1 MIRSGVVTPRSTSCR
16 AIAARPSTTT
26 PRRAALLWPGWDT
39 QGVAA
44 GSNSRTDL
52 DVRYAGPDGVRI
64 SMFLMAG
71 LGGVQSRL
79 ADGGYELKPSGST
92 ILQDYPAHTHVNW
105 FFSKAGRYTLTVTA
119 RSSKADGTSATT
131 VPHTYTIDVGHVD
144 RAGAQAPAKGTAAS
158 GAQAGSSPVAGAGAA
173 LAAAGS
179 ARAGA
184 AGSSG
189 SGTQGAVP
197 DGTAAASADR
207 PAAGS
212 ASDGAGQCTPTKVT
226 REATKEEAAA
236 LTAKDGTG
244 TKGGKGAQAGKD
256 AQAASGSS
264 APASSAT
271 RATTTLTLNVG
282 PGATGNATEGHFD
295 LGPAIIDGALVAR
308 VKDDRHQPAA
318 WVDPASLTFALGDA
332 AALKAPKDVSFVAKE
347 GSTVRM
353 IRSTQVRGVP
363 WLGMN
368 SQREEIVNGTT
379 GEVTFRLDSVDGP
392 DKVVVFAAGGL
403 GTGVGQHVFDGAGS
417 SYTLPANT
425 HAHQNWLVTQPG
437 TYHLTITMSVTPKD
451 GALAAGTGDGKAGSD
466 SVPEAGT
473 VAARAPGGLRA
484 TGEKGPNGLSMV
496 EETVGRTPDGRP
508 CDLGDLARTG
518 TDPVAPLAAS
528 ALLGLLGAGVLTGR
542 RRALSHRGQ

>member
-1 MIRSGVVTPRSTSCR
+1 MRAQSAGLSGSPNSVRQKAPASRCVSRPMSMSGTSATAAPMSSGCSVSISPARRPPALPPWTVIRSGVVTPRSTSCR

-79 ADGGYELKPSGST
+79 ADGGYELKPSGSP

-144 RAGAQAPAKGTAAS
+144 RAG
-158 GAQAGSSPVAGAGAA
+158 
-173 LAAAGS
+173 
-179 ARAGA
+179 
-184 AGSSG
+184 
-189 SGTQGAVP
+189 
-197 DGTAAASADR
+197 
-207 PAAGS
+207 
-212 ASDGAGQCTPTKVT
+212 
-226 REATKEEAAA
+226 
-236 LTAKDGTG
+236 
-244 TKGGKGAQAGKD
+244 

>member
-1 MIRSGVVTPRSTSCR
+1 M
-16 AIAARPSTTT
+16 AARSSTTT

-39 QGVAA
+39 QGVAT
-44 GSNSRTDL
+44 GGYFRTDL
-52 DVRYAGPDGVRI
+52 DARYTGPDGGRI

-158 GAQAGSSPVAGAGAA
+158 GAQAGSSTVAGAGAA

-184 AGSSG
+184 SGSTG

-226 REATKEEAAA
+226 REAAKEEAAA

-244 TKGGKGAQAGKD
+244 TKDGKGVQAS
-256 AQAASGSS
+256 SGSA

-271 RATTTLTLNVG
+271 SATTTLTLNVG
-282 PGATGNATEGHFD
+282 PGATGNATEGHLD

-353 IRSTQVRGVP
+353 IPSTQVRGVP

-425 HAHQNWLVTQPG
+425 HAHQNWLVTQSG

-466 SVPEAGT
+466 SAREAGT

-518 TDPVAPLAAS
+518 TDPVALLAAS